1 MVTVYGKILCVP
13 PDAWLVR
20 PATRLEADPPLGD
33 PVLISARLAR
43 RAPSRY
49 GLDGLR
55 VDSLVWL
62 RAQKSALRR

>member
-1 MVTVYGKILCVP
+1 MVTIYGHILREA

-20 PATRLEADPPLGD
+20 PATRLEPDPPLGD
-33 PVLISARLAR
+33 PVVIPAQLAG
-43 RAPSRY
+43 RAPSHY